1 MLEEE
6 ELTRDGMVN
15 ELKEITII
23 LNDVNGRILLSTLV
37 MVATL
42 VSIAMNRIHV
52 FL

>member
-23 LNDVNGRILLSTLV
+23 LNDVNGRILLSIIV

-42 VSIAMNRIHV
+42 LSIAMN
-52 FL
+52 